1 MSQFFS
7 RSELLYFCHPTS
19 KLITQNW
26 FEWMALSRLG
36 GYISPSTRLQSYRP
50 YLWGEAWVDLISFYH
65 LRKCAHS
72 RDSISTSFC
81 KPSDLVLGDS
91 LKFRSI
97 SLGDFYLYTYAV
109 WIPSQNLS
117 NKWPLV
123 PNIFADEISSR
134 APSQPLNRISSQSMA
149 IDLRSQGPRDAA
161 SFKAATHFETSEQVT
176 ILPAELWKITQSRPI
191 KKWLVD
197 GYPFHVLLQSPTRIN
212 KLCNYNTHTPIL

>member
-1 MSQFFS
+1 M
-7 RSELLYFCHPTS
+7 
-19 KLITQNW
+19 
-26 FEWMALSRLG
+26 G
-36 GYISPSTRLQSYRP
+36 GSMGWL
-50 YLWGEAWVDLISFYH
+50 DLYH

-81 KPSDLVLGDS
+81 KPSAKRFPEVKIYIFLATS
-91 LKFRSI
+91 TYI
-97 SLGDFYLYTYAV
+97 TYAV

-176 ILPAELWKITQSRPI
+176 ILPAELWKITQSRLI